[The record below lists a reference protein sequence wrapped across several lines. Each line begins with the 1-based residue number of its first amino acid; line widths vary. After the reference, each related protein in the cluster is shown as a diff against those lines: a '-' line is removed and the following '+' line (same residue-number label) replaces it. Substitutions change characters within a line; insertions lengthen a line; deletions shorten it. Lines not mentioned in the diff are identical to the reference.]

1 MDNSNLKIVLMI
13 LISIFEIW
21 VLKNAKKVYKSNK
34 NDKKMKFKIFDFLAI
49 STTENTNFDIKV
61 LTWLSFYDIWAYKR
75 EKYSKNSL
83 KLTKNGHKV
92 ISILWIFG

>member
-1 MDNSNLKIVLMI
+1 MEQKLKFEFFPFFGNSTMENSNLKIVLMI

-21 VLKNAKKVYKSNK
+21 VLKNAKKVLKSIK

-61 LTWLSFYDIWAYKR
+61 LT
-75 EKYSKNSL
+75 
-83 KLTKNGHKV
+83 
-92 ISILWIFG
+92 